1 MKASVRLYLIPLMT
15 ICLAL
20 LNGCSLL
27 QQPAAVELGSGDV
40 NITVPSTIKVIAVD
54 TREIN
59 APSLYAGSYQL
70 RLPAGVHTLLL
81 RYEENWNSMEDSGHI
96 IRSAP
101 IEIRTKFVAG
111 EKYRLQHSAMSSRR
125 DAEQWVQS
133 PDIRLT
139 SVQGDISG
147 KVIHG
152 PVLTTSADTD
162 VLESLQSLWRA
173 ATPEDQARFREWMQ
187 QHSNR

>member
-1 MKASVRLYLIPLMT
+1 MKASVRLYLIALMT

-101 IEIRTKFVAG
+101 I
-111 EKYRLQHSAMSSRR
+111 
-125 DAEQWVQS
+125 
-133 PDIRLT
+133 
-139 SVQGDISG
+139 
-147 KVIHG
+147 
-152 PVLTTSADTD
+152 
-162 VLESLQSLWRA
+162 
-173 ATPEDQARFREWMQ
+173 
-187 QHSNR
+187 